1 MECFYCIKIIQDK
14 FPHSRKVQFK
24 DIRQYHPI
32 ISHSCQHVHIKR
44 FQHQHIPQRKL
55 ILHISCTRTYQVWK
69 FKHFLT
75 SMPHPNHQTIN
86 SPHVLWTRSGHQYQN
101 NKHAL
106 VDIHTFIIIP
116 LFSLHTNLMNVNL
129 FKDVQ
134 DCCHSCL
141 H

>member
-86 SPHVLWTRSGHQYQN
+86 SNHQARS
-101 NKHAL
+101 
-106 VDIHTFIIIP
+106 
-116 LFSLHTNLMNVNL
+116 SLHHTLCSIQKVH
-129 FKDVQ
+129 Q
-134 DCCHSCL
+134 DIDNITCVMHYPFQEFFPKKR
-141 H
+141 